1 MDEIT
6 FKQLKDSKYYHPEI
20 TEVMFDSRMMLE
32 MVLDSFNIAEKGFNA
47 VWDPIMCSFVSN
59 YFKEGIH
66 LLEKQ
71 TKEKD
76 IKLRVIVEITKEN
89 IEFIESLKHHEIRH
103 LDGIR
108 SNFGIFDN
116 RAYMVYIFHRES
128 DKPDQTYW
136 SNSKVLVDK
145 QNILFS
151 KLWNMAIPLSD
162 RKKEIEYQSSPN
174 YQKTISNYNELIN
187 EVIFLIGQTRRELLI
202 FTSTK
207 MLTRY
212 TDNDNFMSKLS
223 IGLKRGITIKLLTDD
238 TSEHFLKQIA
248 ELGIASKYN
257 QINFGYS
264 NKLGDIHEMV
274 IIADSTIMLRIKDDI
289 IHDTS
294 ALLSSEE
301 QSVLVQEILFEKY
314 WNEIQSLEI
323 AQSN

>member
-1 MDEIT
+1 MDELT

-20 TEVMFDSRMMLE
+20 TEVMFDSSMMLE

-47 VWDPIMCSFVSN
+47 VWDPIMYSFVYN

-66 LLEKQ
+66 LLENQ
-71 TKEKD
+71 TKEKG

-136 SNSKVLVDK
+136 SNSQVLVDK

-151 KLWNMAIPLSD
+151 KLWDMAVPLLD
-162 RKKEIEYQSSPN
+162 RKKELEYQNSPN

-187 EVIFLIGQTRRELLI
+187 EVNFLIGQTRRELLI

-207 MLTRY
+207 MLNQY
-212 TDNDNFMSKLS
+212 TDNNEFMNKLS
-223 IGLKRGITIKLLTDD
+223 IGLKEGL
-238 TSEHFLKQIA
+238 Q
-248 ELGIASKYN
+248 SKY
-257 QINFGYS
+257 
-264 NKLGDIHEMV
+264 
-274 IIADSTIMLRIKDDI
+274 
-289 IHDTS
+289 
-294 ALLSSEE
+294 
-301 QSVLVQEILFEKY
+301 
-314 WNEIQSLEI
+314 
-323 AQSN
+323 

>member
-6 FKQLKDSKYYHPEI
+6 FNQLKDSKYYHPEI

-47 VWDPIMCSFVSN
+47 VWDPIMCSFVYN
-59 YFKEGIH
+59 FFKEGIH

-108 SNFGIFDN
+108 GNFGIFDN

-174 YQKTISNYNELIN
+174 YQKTISSYDELIN
-187 EVIFLIGQTRRELLI
+187 EVTFLIGQTRRELLI

-207 MLTRY
+207 MLKQY
-212 TDNDNFMSKLS
+212 TDNNEFMSKLS

-238 TSEHFLKQIA
+238 TSEHFLKQIDV
-248 ELGIASKYN
+248 LGIASKHN
-257 QINFGYS
+257 QINYGYS
-264 NKLGDIHEMV
+264 NKLGDINEMV
-274 IIADSTIMLRIKDDI
+274 IIADSKIMLRIKDDI
-289 IHDTS
+289 IHGTS

-314 WNEIQSLEI
+314 WNEVQSLETTP
-323 AQSN
+323 SN